1 MGGTGKI
8 DAFELDPK
16 RAAHLQR
23 NVEACGA
30 DTIVTVHQVCAC
42 LLLVVVKLQDHGR

>member
-1 MGGTGKI
+1 MGGDGKI
-8 DAFELDPK
+8 DAFELDAK

-30 DTIVTVHQVCAC
+30 ADIVTVHQVCPDGLIVSVAEATC
-42 LLLVVVKLQDHGR
+42 D